1 MDGDVRHFSKL
12 YLRLG
17 KDAANTLNYEK
28 YLKHELHK
36 AFLLPPTPRS
46 IYFVL
51 RLVDR

>member
-36 AFLLPPTPRS
+36 AS
-46 IYFVL
+46 FVAPYPQKHL
-51 RLVDR
+51 FCAQIG